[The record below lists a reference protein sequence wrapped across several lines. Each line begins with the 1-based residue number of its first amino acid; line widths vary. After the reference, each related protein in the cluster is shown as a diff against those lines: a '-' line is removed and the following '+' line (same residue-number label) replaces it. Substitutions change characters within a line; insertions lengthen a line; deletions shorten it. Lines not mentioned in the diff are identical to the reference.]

1 MSKAEFPRKRRLGGW
16 TTSIFQGRRASS
28 ATIGRSVAS
37 WRDMR
42 FRQKQ
47 PRFRPKPLLSAAQRT
62 TDGMVRRPG
71 GEFAVG
77 DDSGD
82 GYAADGEGPVRR
94 VRVDSFWIDAC
105 VVSNA
110 DFAAFSAASGY
121 VTDAERLTVE
131 VPRART
137 RHGDRSRHGRP

>member
-1 MSKAEFPRKRRLGGW
+1 
-16 TTSIFQGRRASS
+16 
-28 ATIGRSVAS
+28 V
-37 WRDMR
+37 
-42 FRQKQ
+42 
-47 PRFRPKPLLSAAQRT
+47 LSAAQRT
-62 TDGMVRRPG
+62 TEGMVRLPG
-71 GEFAVG
+71 GEFAMG

-82 GYAADGEGPVRR
+82 GYAADSKGPVRR